1 MLAPMKR
8 PIWPPISP
16 GKINTSPLKHTFL
29 LLKGETCNRKH
40 RCLQKKKKKHLKL
53 LKSPDR
59 LKRQFGVHWDLS
71 TYYKNASTCDT
82 VTLDKNHLS
91 CRILHIIYS
100 PENTWQPFPYPEGLP
115 IRRLSFARWFRSS
128 APQSRYPEPECY
140 HCKQREREREKHDVL
155 KSHIQMSLFIF
166 STLFFF
172 IVFLRQRRWLVRL
185 PLPAD
190 NRARVS
196 SWANNLPSLSNFHGC
211 GHWGKQGE
219 VMTAV
224 WFHTVLMS

>member
-1 MLAPMKR
+1 MKLNEFLQLFILKKRECIFQFVWHILHCMPMQR
-8 PIWPPISP
+8 AASP
-16 GKINTSPLKHTFL
+16 ACSQVTQKPFL
-29 LLKGETCNRKH
+29 LNW
-40 RCLQKKKKKHLKL
+40 CLCVPL
-53 LKSPDR
+53 LVSSVFCQVAVFLSWQVIHHNHVHTSRSPHHPPHYC
-59 LKRQFGVHWDLS
+59 K
-71 TYYKNASTCDT
+71 
-82 VTLDKNHLS
+82 
-91 CRILHIIYS
+91 
-100 PENTWQPFPYPEGLP
+100 
-115 IRRLSFARWFRSS
+115 
-128 APQSRYPEPECY
+128 

>member
-140 HCKQREREREKHDVL
+140 HCKQREREREAWRL
-155 KSHIQMSLFIF
+155 KVTYSNVSVHIFY
-166 STLFFF
+166 TLFFYRF
-172 IVFLRQRRWLVRL
+172 PQ
-185 PLPAD
+185 AE
-190 NRARVS
+190 
-196 SWANNLPSLSNFHGC
+196 
-211 GHWGKQGE
+211 KMTGE
-219 VMTAV
+219 AAT
-224 WFHTVLMS
+224 SCR

>member
-1 MLAPMKR
+1 MSTGTWALIIKMQALAILSLWIRTICHVAFCILSIPQKTLD
-8 PIWPPISP
+8 SHFLTQKACQFV
-16 GKINTSPLKHTFL
+16 GFL
-29 LLKGETCNRKH
+29 LLDGFVV
-40 RCLQKKKKKHLKL
+40 Q
-53 LKSPDR
+53 R
-59 LKRQFGVHWDLS
+59 LKVDIQNQNVI
-71 TYYKNASTCDT
+71 TAN
-82 VTLDKNHLS
+82 
-91 CRILHIIYS
+91 
-100 PENTWQPFPYPEGLP
+100 
-115 IRRLSFARWFRSS
+115 
-128 APQSRYPEPECY
+128 
-140 HCKQREREREKHDVL
+140 REREREKHDVL

>member
-16 GKINTSPLKHTFL
+16 GKNNTSPLKHTFFFYIYYW
-29 LLKGETCNRKH
+29 KVRHVTGNK
-40 RCLQKKKKKHLKL
+40 KKKKKHLKL

-71 TYYKNASTCDT
+71 TYYKNASTCVT
-82 VTLDKNHLS
+82 VTLDKKHLS

-140 HCKQREREREKHDVL
+140 HCKQREREREAWSL
-155 KSHIQMSLFIF
+155 KVTYSNVSVPTLY
-166 STLFFF
+166 TLFFF
-172 IVFLRQRRWLVRL
+172 LSFSSGREDDWWGCRFLQITEHMCQVEQITC
-185 PLPAD
+185 
-190 NRARVS
+190 
-196 SWANNLPSLSNFHGC
+196 H
-211 GHWGKQGE
+211 H
-219 VMTAV
+219 
-224 WFHTVLMS
+224 